1 MNSVSVQNYETVSG
15 TATANLINNINVST
29 YNIQVNTAFAGEADT
44 ASYINHVNSK
54 LLPILYNNSA
64 CKPYISRR

>member
-1 MNSVSVQNYETVSG
+1 M
-15 TATANLINNINVST
+15 INNINVST

-44 ASYINHVNSK
+44 ALYINHVNSK
-54 LLPILYNNSA
+54 LLPILYNNST